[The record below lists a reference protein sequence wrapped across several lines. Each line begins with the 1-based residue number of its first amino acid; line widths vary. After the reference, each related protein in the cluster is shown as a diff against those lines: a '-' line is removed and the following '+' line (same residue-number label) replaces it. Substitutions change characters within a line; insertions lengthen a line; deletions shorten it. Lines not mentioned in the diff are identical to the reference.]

1 MDKVNGFR
9 AGVGLPS
16 LTEDPAV
23 AEGAEAHAY
32 FYLFN
37 FGQSQLQGLGIH
49 TEDQALPGFSGANSL
64 LRDRKFGYAG
74 NRGAEVINHVAIPDG
89 SIQVWIDSVYHRY
102 PLLARE
108 TSVAG
113 YGQAGFGI
121 ASISVMDL
129 GVADPGRSD
138 PIVYPVPDQADVPAY
153 FNGQEVPDPVPQG
166 ATYPV
171 GYPVTLQVG
180 AGQTL
185 TVTSGRLFGSDNQEV
200 PSYTLQPGASG
211 VTQSE
216 WALLAQH
223 PLTPGARYTVE
234 VIGKVDGQD
243 FSKRWSFAVARQ

>member
-1 MDKVNGFR
+1 
-9 AGVGLPS
+9 
-16 LTEDPAV
+16 
-23 AEGAEAHAY
+23 
-32 FYLFN
+32 
-37 FGQSQLQGLGIH
+37 
-49 TEDQALPGFSGANSL
+49 
-64 LRDRKFGYAG
+64 
-74 NRGAEVINHVAIPDG
+74 
-89 SIQVWIDSVYHRY
+89 
-102 PLLARE
+102 
-108 TSVAG
+108 
-113 YGQAGFGI
+113 
-121 ASISVMDL
+121 MDL

-166 ATYPV
+166 ANYPV